1 MEQQPDV
8 YAYILKIIHERS
20 ASEQLVQAGEILA
33 EIREQGFL
41 SPEDLDRKAKFETAL
56 KQVLEENQDLK
67 AITGSDGIPCYYSVQ
82 SLSETYAGI
91 LMRKSESPLCQIA
104 EVVRENSRV
113 YPRPTPVDSFRESPF
128 GLTREELVACLTAM
142 REQTEYQDIAQTITS
157 AGTSFLYS
165 TQHLETDHAFALAE
179 WLDVGQVNNP

>member
-20 ASEQLVQAGEILA
+20 ESERFVRAEEILA
-33 EIREQGFL
+33 ELREQGIL
-41 SPEDLDRKAKFETAL
+41 SPEVVDRKAQFETAL

-91 LMRKSESPLCQIA
+91 LKRRSESPLWQIA

-113 YPRPTPVDSFRESPF
+113 YPRPVPVDSFRESPF
-128 GLTREELVACLTAM
+128 GLTREEIVECLAAM

-165 TQHLETDHAFALAE
+165 MQHLEPDHAFALAE
-179 WLDVGQVNNP
+179 WLDVGQVNSP